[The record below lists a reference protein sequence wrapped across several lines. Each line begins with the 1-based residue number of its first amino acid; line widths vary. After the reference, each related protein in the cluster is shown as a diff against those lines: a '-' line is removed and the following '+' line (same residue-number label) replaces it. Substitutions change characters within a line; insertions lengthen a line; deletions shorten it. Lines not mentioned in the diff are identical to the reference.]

1 MLKTLYQQIK
11 QYRTAALLTPGF
23 TALEVL
29 MDVLIPYVTASLIDK
44 GINAGDMENVYFY
57 GAIMMGMALL
67 SLVFGI
73 LGGRCSAYASTGFA
87 ANLRAAMYRN
97 IQRMAFSDID
107 KYATSGLITRMTT
120 DVNALQS
127 AFQQIM
133 GISVRA
139 PFKLLLSI
147 LMCLVIDAR
156 LSLIFL
162 IALVILSFS
171 LYHIISRVAR
181 LFQQVFVKYDDLNQ
195 SVQENITGIRLVK
208 AFVREDYENAK
219 FAKAAENLYKLYV
232 KAESLM
238 AWNHPIMNMVVYGCI
253 IALSWMGA
261 HYIVEGT
268 LTTGEL
274 TSLFTYVMSILM
286 SLMML
291 SMVFVMLTQS
301 AASAKRVAEIIEE
314 EPDIVNPANG
324 ITTIPDGSIEFRQVR
339 FDYKS
344 KVEGRRSKVEGQRP
358 KDEGRSSL
366 LVPPSSHHSSLLAP
380 PSSQSPLSEGE
391 GSGVRLPHKR
401 SALYNIT
408 FSIKSGETI
417 GVIGGTGS
425 GKSTLVNLI
434 SRLYDPREGEVCVGG
449 HNVKDYDLTALRH
462 AVSVVLQQNIL
473 FSGTVLDNL
482 RWGNP
487 DATLEEC
494 RYACQMAQADE
505 FVSQMPEG
513 YDTQIEQGGTNV
525 SGGQKQRLCIA
536 RALLKHP
543 KILVLD
549 DSTSACDTAT
559 DAKIR
564 EAIHHQL
571 PEMTK
576 IIIAQRILSVR
587 DCDRILVLDNGVV
600 TGFDTHDNLLKT
612 NTLYQEI
619 NAIQHED
626 GGDFDDKSLTPDP
639 SLSERGGTRKEERGA
654 RNEERLRVGERS
666 SGMGGATFD
675 LRPLK

>member
-1 MLKTLYQQIK
+1 
-11 QYRTAALLTPGF
+11 
-23 TALEVL
+23 

-44 GINAGDMENVYFY
+44 GINAGDMESVYFY
-57 GAIMMGMALL
+57 GAVMMGMALL

-73 LGGRCSAYASTGFA
+73 LGGRCSAYAATGFA
-87 ANLRAAMYRN
+87 ANLRSAMYRN

-107 KYATSGLITRMTT
+107 KYATSGLVTRMTT

-232 KAESLM
+232 KAEGLM

-253 IALSWMGA
+253 IALSWIGA

-324 ITTIPDGSIEFRQVR
+324 ITTVPDGSIEFRGVR
-339 FDYKS
+339 FDYRS
-344 KVEGRRSKVEGQRP
+344 KDEGQRSKV
-358 KDEGRSSL
+358 
-366 LVPPSSHHSSLLAP
+366 
-380 PSSQSPLSEGE
+380 SPL
-391 GSGVRLPHKR
+391 LPHKR

-513 YDTQIEQGGTNV
+513 YNTRIEQGGTNV

-619 NAIQHED
+619 NAIQTENI
-626 GGDFDDKSLTPDP
+626 GDFD
-639 SLSERGGTRKEERGA
+639 A
-654 RNEERLRVGERS
+654 
-666 SGMGGATFD
+666 
-675 LRPLK
+675 

>member
-1 MLKTLYQQIK
+1 
-11 QYRTAALLTPGF
+11 
-23 TALEVL
+23 

-44 GINAGDMENVYFY
+44 GINAGDMESVYFY
-57 GAIMMGMALL
+57 GAVMMGMALL

-73 LGGRCSAYASTGFA
+73 LGGRCSAYAATGFA
-87 ANLRAAMYRN
+87 ANLRSAMYRN

-107 KYATSGLITRMTT
+107 KYATSGLVTRMTT

-324 ITTIPDGSIEFRQVR
+324 ITTVPDGSIEFRGVR
-339 FDYKS
+339 FDYRS
-344 KVEGRRSKVEGQRP
+344 KDEGQRSKV
-358 KDEGRSSL
+358 
-366 LVPPSSHHSSLLAP
+366 
-380 PSSQSPLSEGE
+380 SPL
-391 GSGVRLPHKR
+391 LPHKR

-408 FSIKSGETI
+408 FSVKSGETI

-513 YDTQIEQGGTNV
+513 YNTRIEQGGTNV

-571 PEMTK
+571 PEITK

-619 NAIQHED
+619 NAIQTENI
-626 GGDFDDKSLTPDP
+626 GDFD
-639 SLSERGGTRKEERGA
+639 A
-654 RNEERLRVGERS
+654 
-666 SGMGGATFD
+666 
-675 LRPLK
+675 

>member
-1 MLKTLYQQIK
+1 
-11 QYRTAALLTPGF
+11 
-23 TALEVL
+23 

-44 GINAGDMENVYFY
+44 GINAGDMESVYFY
-57 GAIMMGMALL
+57 GAVMMGMALL

-73 LGGRCSAYASTGFA
+73 LGGRCSAYATTGFA
-87 ANLRAAMYRN
+87 ANLRSAMYRN

-107 KYATSGLITRMTT
+107 KYATSGLVTRMTT

-324 ITTIPDGSIEFRQVR
+324 ITTVPDGSIEFRGVR
-339 FDYKS
+339 FDYRS
-344 KVEGRRSKVEGQRP
+344 KDEGQRSKV
-358 KDEGRSSL
+358 
-366 LVPPSSHHSSLLAP
+366 
-380 PSSQSPLSEGE
+380 SPL
-391 GSGVRLPHKR
+391 LPHKR

-408 FSIKSGETI
+408 FSVKSGETI

-449 HNVKDYDLTALRH
+449 HNVRDYDLTALRH

-513 YDTQIEQGGTNV
+513 YNTRIEQGGTNV

-619 NAIQHED
+619 NAIQTENI
-626 GGDFDDKSLTPDP
+626 GDFD
-639 SLSERGGTRKEERGA
+639 A
-654 RNEERLRVGERS
+654 
-666 SGMGGATFD
+666 
-675 LRPLK
+675 

>member
-1 MLKTLYQQIK
+1 
-11 QYRTAALLTPGF
+11 
-23 TALEVL
+23 

-44 GINAGDMENVYFY
+44 GINAGDMESVYFY
-57 GAIMMGMALL
+57 GAVMMGMALL

-73 LGGRCSAYASTGFA
+73 LGGRCSAYAATGFA
-87 ANLRAAMYRN
+87 ANLRSAMYRN

-107 KYATSGLITRMTT
+107 KYATSGLVTRMTT
-120 DVNALQS
+120 DVNTLQS

-171 LYHIISRVAR
+171 LYHIISRAAR

-324 ITTIPDGSIEFRQVR
+324 ITTVPDGSIEFRGVR
-339 FDYKS
+339 FDY
-344 KVEGRRSKVEGQRP
+344 RS

-366 LVPPSSHHSSLLAP
+366 LVPPSSK
-380 PSSQSPLSEGE
+380 PS
-391 GSGVRLPHKR
+391 HKR

-449 HNVKDYDLTALRH
+449 HNVRDYDLTALRH

-513 YDTQIEQGGTNV
+513 YNTRIEQGGTNV

-619 NAIQHED
+619 NAIQTENI
-626 GGDFDDKSLTPDP
+626 GDFD
-639 SLSERGGTRKEERGA
+639 A
-654 RNEERLRVGERS
+654 
-666 SGMGGATFD
+666 
-675 LRPLK
+675 